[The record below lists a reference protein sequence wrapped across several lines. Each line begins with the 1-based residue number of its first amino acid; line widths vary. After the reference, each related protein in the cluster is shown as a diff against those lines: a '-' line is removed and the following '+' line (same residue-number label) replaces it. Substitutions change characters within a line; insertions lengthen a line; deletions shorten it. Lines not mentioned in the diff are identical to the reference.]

1 MELFRNYLKNINYFA
16 IADLVM
22 ILLVSIIALIFFKR
36 KNNVR
41 MAIFS
46 AFYMVVYIGVTLVC
60 TMSADNKLF
69 ITSQILK
76 GGIVILIIFTAIAYQ
91 QDIKVG
97 FSRFAR
103 WRDNKD
109 SYDFSNSE
117 DDLKQAADEI
127 VKACQALSK
136 NDIGALIVISPN
148 VVPNHLLE
156 TGTLLNARIS
166 NGLLQCIFNTKA
178 PLHDGA
184 VIVKENVIL
193 AAGCFLPL
201 TQRENISK
209 ELGTRHR
216 AAVGITEESDVLA
229 IVVSEETGIISTV
242 RHGEIRRYMT
252 PEKLSEE
259 IEKVYGIN
267 YSKQKT
273 RKR

>member
-1 MELFRNYLKNINYFA
+1 
-16 IADLVM
+16 
-22 ILLVSIIALIFFKR
+22 
-36 KNNVR
+36 